1 VVPVPWIVL
10 SYPVDLSPITKTPL
24 FINLHALSQGCVA
37 RFSKRS
43 YKMSFNIY
51 VGNLSFDASEGEL
64 RTLFGEY
71 GEVDTV
77 KIISDQFTGRSRGF
91 GFVEMQDREEG
102 LRAVKELDSRELGGR
117 TLKINEAKPKTS
129 GGGGRRD
136 GRDSRW

>member
-1 VVPVPWIVL
+1 
-10 SYPVDLSPITKTPL
+10 
-24 FINLHALSQGCVA
+24 
-37 RFSKRS
+37 
-43 YKMSFNIY
+43 MSFNIY

-117 TLKINEAKPKTS
+117 ALKINEAKPKAS

-136 GRDSRW
+136 DRGGGSRW

>member
-1 VVPVPWIVL
+1 
-10 SYPVDLSPITKTPL
+10 
-24 FINLHALSQGCVA
+24 
-37 RFSKRS
+37 
-43 YKMSFNIY
+43 MSFNIY

-64 RTLFGEY
+64 RTLFAEY

-136 GRDSRW
+136 DRGSRW

>member
-1 VVPVPWIVL
+1 
-10 SYPVDLSPITKTPL
+10 
-24 FINLHALSQGCVA
+24 
-37 RFSKRS
+37 
-43 YKMSFNIY
+43 MSFNIY

-71 GEVDTV
+71 GAVDTV

-102 LRAVKELDSRELGGR
+102 LRAVKELDSKELGGR
-117 TLKINEAKPKTS
+117 ALKINEAKPKAS

-136 GRDSRW
+136 DRGGGSRW

>member
-1 VVPVPWIVL
+1 
-10 SYPVDLSPITKTPL
+10 
-24 FINLHALSQGCVA
+24 
-37 RFSKRS
+37 
-43 YKMSFNIY
+43 MSFNIY

-136 GRDSRW
+136 DRDSRW

>member
-1 VVPVPWIVL
+1 
-10 SYPVDLSPITKTPL
+10 
-24 FINLHALSQGCVA
+24 
-37 RFSKRS
+37 
-43 YKMSFNIY
+43 MSFNIY

-71 GEVDTV
+71 GEVDSI

-136 GRDSRW
+136 DRDSRW

>member
-1 VVPVPWIVL
+1 
-10 SYPVDLSPITKTPL
+10 
-24 FINLHALSQGCVA
+24 
-37 RFSKRS
+37 
-43 YKMSFNIY
+43 MSFNIY

-91 GFVEMQDREEG
+91 GFVEMQNREEG

-117 TLKINEAKPKTS
+117 ALKINEAKPKTS
-129 GGGGRRD
+129 GGGGRRE

>member
-1 VVPVPWIVL
+1 
-10 SYPVDLSPITKTPL
+10 
-24 FINLHALSQGCVA
+24 
-37 RFSKRS
+37 
-43 YKMSFNIY
+43 MSFNIY

-71 GEVDTV
+71 GAVDTV

-136 GRDSRW
+136 DRESRW

>member
-1 VVPVPWIVL
+1 
-10 SYPVDLSPITKTPL
+10 
-24 FINLHALSQGCVA
+24 
-37 RFSKRS
+37 
-43 YKMSFNIY
+43 MSFNIY

-71 GEVDTV
+71 GAVDTV

-117 TLKINEAKPKTS
+117 ALKINEAKPKAS

-136 GRDSRW
+136 DRGGGSRW